1 MTDATR
7 NLITPRQWD
16 SDERLRLHV
25 SADDYAQIKR
35 GPGWRATVTDLDTGK
50 RYQVKSAPCSLPRCY
65 CDAIAIELE

>member
-1 MTDATR
+1 
-7 NLITPRQWD
+7 
-16 SDERLRLHV
+16 LRLHV